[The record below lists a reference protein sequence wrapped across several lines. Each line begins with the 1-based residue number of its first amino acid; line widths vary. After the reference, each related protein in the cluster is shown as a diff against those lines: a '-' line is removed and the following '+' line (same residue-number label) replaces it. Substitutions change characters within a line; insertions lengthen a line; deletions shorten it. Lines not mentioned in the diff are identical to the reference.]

1 MLQQIL
7 LDYAITMGWAITGSL
22 SMGIGI
28 ILTLKL
34 FDWSTRDVD
43 EWDLI
48 KKGNIPVAI
57 ILSSVVI
64 ACGIVIASAINPT
77 GRSQVIQTHSTE
89 TSAPESSPFAEE

>member
-7 LDYAITMGWAITGSL
+7 LDYAITIGWAIIGSL
-22 SMGIGI
+22 SMGLGI

-48 KKGNIPVAI
+48 KQGNIPVAI
-57 ILSSVVI
+57 ILASVVI
-64 ACGIVIASAINPT
+64 ACGVVISAAINPA
-77 GRSQVIQTHSTE
+77 GRGQVIQAHTTE
-89 TSAPESSPFAEE
+89 TVLPDSSPFGKE